1 MVKQGSAAPDAP
13 LVIDGEESGVH
24 RFRAGA
30 PLALV
35 FLRHLR

>member
-1 MVKQGSAAPDAP
+1 MVNKGSLAPDAP
-13 LVIDGEESGVH
+13 LVIGGEESGVH
-24 RFRAGA
+24 RFRGGA